1 MGKMHWLFCGEDIHH
16 IECTDNQKHETL
28 LNEQKFTKEQVYYAL
43 NLSLLLR
50 ITMSRFV
57 GRIYGS
63 ACSLVSSQN
72 VSPFSLPKDFTIQSN
87 TCFSEHASSESLSSP
102 HFLQK
107 SEILKF
113 FFKKNFSG
121 LDEAAK
127 CLPNFHPFEL
137 DLPTFWTFIRTKHIL
152 SNEKLHSKSKEE
164 EAVL

>member
-1 MGKMHWLFCGEDIHH
+1 MYINMGKMHWLFCGEDIHH

-102 HFLQK
+102 IFYRNQRFWN
-107 SEILKF
+107 F
-113 FFKKNFSG
+113 FSKKIFQG
-121 LDEAAK
+121 
-127 CLPNFHPFEL
+127 
-137 DLPTFWTFIRTKHIL
+137 
-152 SNEKLHSKSKEE
+152 
-164 EAVL
+164 